1 MVSRCLGAS
10 MTARLFAL
18 GSGRP
23 SVLACD
29 APAVR
34 PEPGSAGD
42 VPVTRHFSLTDGT
55 ISVFVTVFVTVLVT
69 HCPLKAQIKKLCF
82 FSI

>member
-1 MVSRCLGAS
+1 MGEVMVFRCLSAS

-55 ISVFVTVFVTVLVT
+55 SFRFRYS
-69 HCPLKAQIKKLCF
+69 
-82 FSI
+82 FSYILPVEGTN